1 MDDWDWSYSDWST
14 PSYSSDWS
22 TSYDWST
29 PSWDVP
35 SYSDWSAPSYEWAG
49 PSYDSGISDWD
60 WGYNDWST
68 PSYDW
73 SASSYDWAGPS
84 YDSGYWSDYLPTY
97 DSGYDWGSSYDYS
110 PVNYSDST
118 EPFTWSDIQTP
129 DSYSYFDGYSD
140 MDSSLRNI
148 DIAEG
153 LGQLDPYQ
161 AEEARLGVQ
170 QSDAR
175 QAALEELQAQA
186 GQELSDLQSQ
196 YDRQARMDEMMSQAA
211 DEQAAVQAEIA
222 RQDRMA
228 EYQQQASSELD
239 AVRAQL
245 ARDAVKSAMGT
256 VSEAVNPKA
265 SSTSQAQQSILEQLA
280 KTLGATGLKQAQ
292 AAARYQ
298 ASPIAGVANTAQ
310 SVLQILKALK
320 GENNMPTQARSS
332 TVQNIGPTAQGARGV
347 RTLYAKGGKVHEVP
361 VDVMGGLLPIALK
374 MAEHLMSGNRHEGLI
389 QGEEGGQ
396 DDVVDIKAAPGEY
409 IIDAEI
415 VSALGD
421 GNNENGAR
429 KLDKMRYN
437 IRKHKRSGGLAQIA
451 PKAKAVSDYMKG

>member
-35 SYSDWSAPSYEWAG
+35 SYSDWSAPSYDWSI
-49 PSYDSGISDWD
+49 PSFSYDDYSSDPWDSVTISDW
-60 WGYNDWST
+60 ST
-68 PSYDW
+68 
-73 SASSYDWAGPS
+73 PS
-84 YDSGYWSDYLPTY
+84 YDSGYWSDYLPSY
-97 DSGYDWGSSYDYS
+97 EPSYDWSTPSYEDAYTPVSYD
-110 PVNYSDST
+110 T
-118 EPFTWSDIQTP
+118 AEPFTWSDIQTP
-129 DSYSYFDGYSD
+129 DTYAYTDSTTAD
-140 MDSSLRNI
+140 MDSALRNI

-153 LGQLDPYQ
+153 VGQLTPYQ

-170 QSDAR
+170 QDEAR
-175 QAALEELQAQA
+175 KSALEELQAQA
-186 GQELSDLQSQ
+186 SQELSSVQDQEAA
-196 YDRQARMDEMMSQAA
+196 RQARMAEMQAQAGDELAA
-211 DEQAAVQAEIA
+211 AEA
-222 RQDRMA
+222 DRMRQERMA
-228 EYQQQASSELD
+228 EYQKQASSELD

-256 VSEAVNPKA
+256 VSDVVNPK
-265 SSTSQAQQSILEQLA
+265 SSGTSQAQQSILEQLA

>member
-1 MDDWDWSYSDWST
+1 MDDWDWSYGDWST
-14 PSYSSDWS
+14 P
-22 TSYDWST
+22 SYDWST
-29 PSWDVP
+29 PSWD
-35 SYSDWSAPSYEWAG
+35 APSY
-49 PSYDSGISDWD
+49 
-60 WGYNDWST
+60 DWST

-73 SASSYDWAGPS
+73 AGSYDYDTPS
-84 YDSGYWSDYLPTY
+84 
-97 DSGYDWGSSYDYS
+97 YDWGSSYDYS
-110 PVNYSDST
+110 APSYDAGYWSDYLPSDSWSSPGIWETPDNIAWGDYTPVSYDKT

-129 DSYSYFDGYSD
+129 DTYAYTDSTTAD
-140 MDSSLRNI
+140 MDSALRNI

-153 LGQLDPYQ
+153 TGNLSPYQ

-170 QSDAR
+170 QDEAR
-175 QAALEELQAQA
+175 KSALEELQAQA
-186 GQELSDLQSQ
+186 SQELSLVQDQEAA
-196 YDRQARMDEMMSQAA
+196 RQARMAEMQAQAGDELAA
-211 DEQAAVQAEIA
+211 AEAARI
-222 RQDRMA
+222 RQEKEAQYRQ
-228 EYQQQASSELD
+228 EASTELD
-239 AVRAQL
+239 AIRAQL

-256 VSEAVNPKA
+256 VSDAVNPK
-265 SSTSQAQQSILEQLA
+265 SSGTSQAQQSILEQLA

-298 ASPIAGVANTAQ
+298 ASPQAGIANTAQ

-361 VDVMGGLLPIALK
+361 MSVMGGLLPIALK

-389 QGEEGGQ
+389 PGEEGGQ